1 MKNFNLKTNLM
12 FAIMFIFSG
21 ILFAQ
26 QDSVKNWKVGGD
38 ASLTFSQIT
47 LSNWAA
53 GGKSSI
59 AGTFMTNGFANYK
72 KNKTIWDN
80 SLFVGYGLTKQEGEN
95 TMKTDDRLLLTSK
108 YGYAAS
114 KSWYYSAMADFK
126 TQLTQGFSNPPENT
140 NRTSDFMSPAFLST
154 SLGMSYQPNDI
165 FSLYIS
171 PVTCK
176 MTFVMDDSLSAAGAY
191 GVEAGKNSRAEYG
204 ASMKAVYKKEDILKN
219 LDFYTRLDL
228 FSNLI
233 DNPGNI
239 DVDWEARLNYRFT
252 NYLTAVLSLNLLYDD
267 DTKTIDEHGIQKG
280 AKVQTKQLLGFGIN
294 FKF

>member
-1 MKNFNLKTNLM
+1 MKNIKSKLI
-12 FAIMFIFSG
+12 FAIMLIFPS

-26 QDSVKNWKVGGD
+26 QDSVKYWKVGGD

-80 SLFVGYGLTKQEGEN
+80 SLFIGYGLTKQEGEN
-95 TMKTDDRLLLTSK
+95 TMKSDDRLLLSSK

-114 KSWYYSAMADFK
+114 KNWYYSGLADFK
-126 TQLTQGFSNPPENT
+126 TQLTDGFSNPPVNT
-140 NRTSDFMSPAFLST
+140 NKTSTFMTPGFLT
-154 SLGMSYQPNDI
+154 ASLGMTYQPNDMLSV
-165 FSLYIS
+165 FIS
-171 PVTCK
+171 PVATK
-176 MTFVMDDSLSAAGAY
+176 MTFVMDDSLSNVGSY
-191 GVEAGKNSRAEYG
+191 GVEAGKNFRAEYG
-204 ASMKAVYKKEDILKN
+204 ASFKAVYKKNNILKN

-233 DNPGNI
+233 DKPENI

-252 NYLTAVLSLNLLYDD
+252 NYLTAVFALNLLYDD
-267 DTKTIDEHGIQKG
+267 DTKSVDKNGVQRG
-280 AKVQTKQLLGFGIN
+280 AQVQTKQLVGLGIN
-294 FKF
+294 VKF